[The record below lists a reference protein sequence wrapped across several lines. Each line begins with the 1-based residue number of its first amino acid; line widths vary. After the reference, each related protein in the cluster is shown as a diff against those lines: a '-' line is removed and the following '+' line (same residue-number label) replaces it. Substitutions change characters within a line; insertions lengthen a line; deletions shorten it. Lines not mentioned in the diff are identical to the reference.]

1 MYLKNYTYIIAEAG
15 VNHNGNFNLAKKLI
29 FAAKKCG
36 ADAVKFQSF
45 NPEDVVTKKLTLAKY
60 QQKNLSLKKNN
71 MLEMIKKL
79 ELTKKDQFKLLKI
92 SKKLRIDFISSAF
105 DLDSL
110 NFLIKK
116 LKLSII
122 KIPSGEINNFP
133 YLKKISEFNKKVIL
147 STGMSNF
154 KEIDQALKI
163 LTSKSLK
170 KNKIIVLHCNTA
182 YPTPYKDVNL
192 KVLDEFKKRYKN
204 RFGLSD
210 HSLGIEVPIA
220 AAALDA
226 KVIEK
231 HFTLN
236 KKFKGP
242 DHKSS
247 LEPKEFS
254 KMVNSI
260 RNIDVAKGS
269 KIKKVSMSEKQN
281 IFFARKSIVAKIPIK
296 KGQRFTDKNITVKRP
311 GNGLSPMSWPKVIKK
326 RAKVS
331 FKKDEQIR

>member
-1 MYLKNYTYIIAEAG
+1 
-15 VNHNGNFNLAKKLI
+15 
-29 FAAKKCG
+29 
-36 ADAVKFQSF
+36 
-45 NPEDVVTKKLTLAKY
+45 
-60 QQKNLSLKKNN
+60 
-71 MLEMIKKL
+71 
-79 ELTKKDQFKLLKI
+79 
-92 SKKLRIDFISSAF
+92 
-105 DLDSL
+105 
-110 NFLIKK
+110 
-116 LKLSII
+116 
-122 KIPSGEINNFP
+122 
-133 YLKKISEFNKKVIL
+133 
-147 STGMSNF
+147 MSNF
-154 KEIDQALKI
+154 TEIDQALRI

-260 RNIDVAKGS
+260 RNIDLAKGS
-269 KIKKVSMSEKQN
+269 NFKKVTMSEKKN

-296 KGQRFTDKNITVKRP
+296 KGQKFTDKNITVKRP
-311 GNGLSPMSWPKVIKK
+311 GNGLSPMLWPKVIKK
-326 RAKVS
+326 KSKGKFLEKMNKLGKSIKKILIVSGGRADYDLLKPVILKLKKVKS
-331 FKKDEQIR
+331 LNIKIGITGSHLFKQNKTYKNFIRDNLNINYKVKIPFSK